1 MKSLMQLAALG
12 GGLLLMATTP
22 LQASIQVFTAA
33 GVSCQQLFAGERNWT
48 PSGSIHIGWSHPSIH
63 GKVTLADV
71 VEDDPAHQHWSFSMD
86 THLSIDYFGEHHFD
100 SVMQGATCMTDASG
114 SAQITIPST
123 DSENLRAE
131 VRSAHEIHI
140 SGTVSTVILGKT
152 DTFHLDDN
160 TKLAR

>member
-33 GVSCQQLFAGERNWT
+33 GVSCQQLFAGERSWT

-100 SVMQGATCMTDASG
+100 SVMQGATRMTDATASINFLSSSLIVDATASINTL
-114 SAQITIPST
+114 SASLGDATAS
-123 DSENLRAE
+123 LKAAAAE
-131 VRSAHEIHI
+131 RLVRSLPPSAP
-140 SGTVSTVILGKT
+140 
-152 DTFHLDDN
+152 
-160 TKLAR
+160 